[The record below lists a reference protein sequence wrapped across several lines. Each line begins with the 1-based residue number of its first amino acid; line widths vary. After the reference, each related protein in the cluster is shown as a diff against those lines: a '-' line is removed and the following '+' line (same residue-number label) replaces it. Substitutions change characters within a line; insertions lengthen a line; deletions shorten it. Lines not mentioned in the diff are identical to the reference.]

1 MQVSVSGKH
10 IDVGNALRSHVEDRI
25 TSGVAKYFERAL
37 EAQVQFSKARHVY
50 KSGISVHAR
59 RGVSVQAQA
68 EADDIYAAFD
78 AAADRIE
85 KRLRRY
91 KRRLND
97 HHARRATSDE
107 AGQIARQAILAAE
120 ADEEPEPDA
129 GADSPVI
136 VAETETAIH
145 NLSVAE
151 AVMRLELAEL
161 SLLMFRH
168 SGSGRLNVVYRRD
181 DGNIGWLDPAEATG

>member
-10 IDVGNALRSHVEDRI
+10 IDVGDALRGHVDDRL
-25 TSGVAKYFERAL
+25 TSGVSKYFERAL
-37 EAQVQFSKARHVY
+37 EAQVQFSKARHMY
-50 KSGISVHAR
+50 RSSISVHAR
-59 RGVSVQAQA
+59 RGVSVQAHA

-91 KRRLND
+91 KRRLSD
-97 HHARRATSDE
+97 HHSRRAQSDDAE
-107 AGQIARQAILAAE
+107 LVARQAVLAAE
-120 ADEEPEPDA
+120 SDETPEPDE
-129 GADSPVI
+129 GADAPVT
-136 VAETETAIH
+136 VAETTTAIH
-145 NLSVAE
+145 DLTVAE

-161 SLLMFRH
+161 RVLMFRH

-181 DGNIGWLDPAEATG
+181 DGNIGWLDPSGAAS

>member
-10 IDVGNALRSHVEDRI
+10 FDVGDALRGHVEDRL
-25 TSGVAKYFERAL
+25 TAGVAKYFERAL
-37 EAQVQFSKARHVY
+37 EAQVQFSKARHTY
-50 KSGISVHAR
+50 RSGISVHAG
-59 RGVSVQAQA
+59 RGVFVQAHA

-78 AAADRIE
+78 SAADRIE

-107 AGQIARQAILAAE
+107 AELIARQAIFAAE
-120 ADEEPEPDA
+120 GEESPEPAEGD
-129 GADSPVI
+129 DSPVI
-136 VAETETAIH
+136 VAETTTAVH
-145 NLSVAE
+145 RMTVAD

-161 SLLMFRH
+161 PLLMFRH
-168 SGSGRLNVVYRRD
+168 SGSERLNVVYKRD
-181 DGNIGWLDPAEATG
+181 DGNIGWLDPSEAN

>member
-10 IDVGNALRSHVEDRI
+10 IDVGDALRGHVEDRM

-37 EAQVQFSKARHVY
+37 EAQVQFSKARHLY
-50 KSGISVHAR
+50 RSGISVHAQ
-59 RGVSVQAQA
+59 RGVSVQAHA

-78 AAADRIE
+78 SAADRIE

-97 HHARRATSDE
+97 HHAKRASSKE
-107 AGQIARQAILAAE
+107 AELIARQAVFAAE
-120 ADEEPEPDA
+120 GDEAPEPA
-129 GADSPVI
+129 EGADSPVI
-136 VAETETAIH
+136 VAETTTAIH
-145 NLSVAE
+145 SMTVAE

-168 SGSGRLNVVYRRD
+168 SGSERLNVVYKRD
-181 DGNIGWLDPAEATG
+181 DGNIGWLDPSEAK

>member
-10 IDVGNALRSHVEDRI
+10 IDVGDALRDHVEDRM
-25 TSGVAKYFERAL
+25 TSGVAKYFDRAL

-50 KSGISVHAR
+50 RSGISVHAQ
-59 RGVSVQAQA
+59 RGVSVQAHA

-78 AAADRIE
+78 SAADRIE

-97 HHARRATSDE
+97 HHAKRAASEDAE
-107 AGQIARQAILAAE
+107 MVARQSIFAAE
-120 ADEEPEPDA
+120 GEEAPEPDE

-136 VAETETAIH
+136 VAETTTHIH
-145 NLSVAE
+145 DMSVAE
-151 AVMRLELAEL
+151 AVMRLELGEL
-161 SLLMFRH
+161 SLLMFRD
-168 SGSGRLNVVYRRD
+168 SGSKRINVVYKRD
-181 DGNIGWLDPAEATG
+181 DGNIGWLDPSETK